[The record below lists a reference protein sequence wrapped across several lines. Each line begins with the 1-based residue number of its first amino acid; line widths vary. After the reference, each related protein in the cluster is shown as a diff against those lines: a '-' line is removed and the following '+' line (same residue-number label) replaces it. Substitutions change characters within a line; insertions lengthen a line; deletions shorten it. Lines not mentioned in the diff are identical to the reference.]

1 MIGMRSLDMEA
12 EAPVLIK
19 EAGSRPP
26 PASNLVHAISVNTF
40 IIVRILE
47 PFWLCAGLIVALPT
61 SQGRIAGKA
70 IERAAA

>member
-19 EAGSRPP
+19 EAGSSPP
-26 PASNLVHAISVNTF
+26 PASYLVHAIGANTF
-40 IIVRILE
+40 IIVRIME

-70 IERAAA
+70 I